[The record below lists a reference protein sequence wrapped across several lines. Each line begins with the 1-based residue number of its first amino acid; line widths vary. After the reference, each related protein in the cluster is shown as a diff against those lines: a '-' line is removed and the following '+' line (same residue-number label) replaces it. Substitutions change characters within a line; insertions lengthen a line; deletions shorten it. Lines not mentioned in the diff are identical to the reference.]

1 MIQFDEHMFEMG
13 LFNHQLVGYTNMTL
27 ENHDFQCRTYIFIH
41 GGFSI
46 VMLAFRGGNN
56 LPSWFRSLRLQ
67 WEAHSFE
74 VSNEK
79 PMYILASY
87 VKSIS

>member
-1 MIQFDEHMFEMG
+1 MVD
-13 LFNHQLVGYTNMTL
+13 
-27 ENHDFQCRTYIFIH
+27 
-41 GGFSI
+41 FSI

-79 PMYILASY
+79 PVY
-87 VKSIS
+87 VNLRLFHKPL